1 MQDRSAQTSRETSP
15 PLPPLKARIRTKTI
29 MPRQRFREAHPYIY
43 GGLIGAALTGSAA
56 LYSRYHKPI
65 NKFVSHVGKRIG
77 DIGNYAKRMTQ
88 NALIAIRNTPF
99 KETVNNSTEK
109 DSNTAHTP
117 NPTPLASSGNEEY
130 DRNHKNTISE
140 KH

>member
-15 PLPPLKARIRTKTI
+15 PLPPLKARTRTITI
-29 MPRQRFREAHPYIY
+29 INRQRNYKPYIY

-109 DSNTAHTP
+109 DSNTSPTP
-117 NPTPLASSGNEEY
+117 NPTPLASSENEEY